1 MHVETHDYVDVA
13 TRSRELG
20 RRVPV
25 GIALLPVN
33 FSTAADA
40 GEFHFHEVT
49 PHVRS
54 AWLSAGLEDEG
65 PLGTSPKFKVES
77 PKSMSGDEQVPLV
90 VFFGADSLAGPP
102 WRLTVALGMVSS
114 VLVSHTRRAS
124 PRDVRLDIVVE
135 RPGCRRY
142 RCIEYQGD
150 AVGIVALVRD
160 VRRIWTGDEPKEVPV
175 PSRSEC

>member
-1 MHVETHDYVDVA
+1 MSVQTRDYLDA
-13 TRSRELG
+13 DARARALG
-20 RRVPV
+20 CRVPT
-25 GIALLPVN
+25 GIALLPGN
-33 FSTAADA
+33 FTTAEDA
-40 GEFHFHEVT
+40 GDFRFNAAT
-49 PHVRS
+49 PQVRS
-54 AWLSAGLEDEG
+54 AWHRVGLEDEG
-65 PLGTSPKFKVES
+65 PLGASPKSEVES
-77 PKSMSGDEQVPLV
+77 PKSMTGDEQVPLV
-90 VFFGADSLAGPP
+90 VFFGTDFLAGPP
-102 WRLTVALGMVSS
+102 WRLPVALGMVSS

-135 RPGCRRY
+135 RPGYCRY